1 MSDQFNDIT
10 KEGYQIIEQ
19 EIANLKASRPAKIKA
34 LADARA
40 LGDLSENA
48 EYSSAKRDLRHL
60 ESRLRFLTKQLQYAR
75 IYEPSDQDI
84 VEIGKTVTFEF
95 TDTHEID
102 SYQIVGTPEVDIDHD
117 KISIASPIGKALL
130 GHKTGDTVSVTAPN
144 SEYQITI
151 IKITL
156 NGG

>member
-19 EIANLKASRPAKIKA
+19 ELADLQASRPEKIRI
-34 LADARA
+34 LAEARA

-60 ESRLRFLTKQLQYAR
+60 ESRIRFLTKQLQYAR
-75 IYEPSDQDI
+75 IYEPSDNDI

-102 SYQIVGTPEVDIDHD
+102 KYQIVGTPEVDITRG

-130 GHKTGDTVSVTAPN
+130 GHKTGDTVTVSAPN
-144 SEYQITI
+144 DEFKITI
-151 IKITL
+151 NKITL
-156 NGG
+156 